1 MRIHAF
7 IGARGP
13 GGNTS
18 LLLDLLLEQTRAAG
32 AETGRF
38 SLLDHPVASIADC
51 RRCDRYHGCTNADQ
65 GAWLIDR
72 MLEADTIVVASPIYW
87 GGPSAQ
93 LKAFL
98 DRWSCVPD
106 GEMKRRI
113 AGKRLVGLTAYGN
126 PDDTAPAPFRLI
138 LENLAGYFSL
148 PSIEFLPIFCDRH
161 GDADTPDIHA
171 AVAALAARMVHPAP

>member
-18 LLLDLLLEQTRAAG
+18 LLLDRLLDQARAAG
-32 AETGRF
+32 AEAERF
-38 SLLDHPVASIADC
+38 SLLDHPVAPIADC

-65 GAWLIDR
+65 GARLIDR
-72 MLEADTIVVASPIYW
+72 MLEADTIVLASPIYW

-106 GEMKRRI
+106 GDMKARI
-113 AGKRLVGLTAYGN
+113 AGKRLAGLTAYGN
-126 PDDTAPAPFRLI
+126 PDDAAPVPFRLI

-148 PSIEFLPIFCDRH
+148 PPLEFLPVFCDRH
-161 GDADTPDIHA
+161 GDANTPDIYA
-171 AVAALAARMVHPAP
+171 AVDSFAARLLQPSP